1 MSYNDDNYNLDFNS
15 YMAAEMCVEW
25 IRDWFEN
32 NGNGCKAVIGISGGK
47 DSSVV
52 AALCVK
58 ALGKE
63 RVFGVL
69 MPNGEQADI
78 NYANELCEF
87 LGINNVTINI
97 ESFYDT
103 AIAKISD
110 ALETALS
117 EQTTINL
124 PARLRMATLYAVS
137 QTVGGRVIN
146 TCNYSEDYIGY
157 ATRYGDGAGDM
168 APLAKFTVQEVKSIG
183 RFLGLPEKFIEKT
196 PSDGLCGK
204 TDEDNLGFSYD
215 TLDKYIRYGVLPKA
229 EIKSKIDNLHKKN
242 EFKLK
247 PMPSFDY
254 IITVARQRINRA
266 RQL

>member
-1 MSYNDDNYNLDFNS
+1 MSYNDDNYSLDFNS
-15 YMAAEMCVEW
+15 HIAAEMCVEW

-157 ATRYGDGAGDM
+157 ATRYGDR
-168 APLAKFTVQEVKSIG
+168 KST
-183 RFLGLPEKFIEKT
+183 RLNSSHST
-196 PSDGLCGK
+196 S
-204 TDEDNLGFSYD
+204 S
-215 TLDKYIRYGVLPKA
+215 R
-229 EIKSKIDNLHKKN
+229 
-242 EFKLK
+242 
-247 PMPSFDY
+247 MPSS
-254 IITVARQRINRA
+254 A
-266 RQL
+266 

>member
-15 YMAAEMCVEW
+15 HIAAEMCVEW

-58 ALGKE
+58 ALGKG

-97 ESFYDT
+97 ESVYDT

-110 ALETALS
+110 ALETICQHVCVWLHFMLYRRQSVGVLLILAIILRIILVMP
-117 EQTTINL
+117 QGMAMGQGTWH
-124 PARLRMATLYAVS
+124 RLRSL
-137 QTVGGRVIN
+137 Q
-146 TCNYSEDYIGY
+146 C
-157 ATRYGDGAGDM
+157 
-168 APLAKFTVQEVKSIG
+168 
-183 RFLGLPEKFIEKT
+183 
-196 PSDGLCGK
+196 
-204 TDEDNLGFSYD
+204 
-215 TLDKYIRYGVLPKA
+215 
-229 EIKSKIDNLHKKN
+229 KK
-242 EFKLK
+242 
-247 PMPSFDY
+247 
-254 IITVARQRINRA
+254 
-266 RQL
+266 

>member
-15 YMAAEMCVEW
+15 HIAAEMCVEW

-97 ESFYDT
+97 ESVYDT

-110 ALETALS
+110 ALETTLS

-124 PARLRMATLYAVS
+124 PARCVWLHFMLYRRQSV
-137 QTVGGRVIN
+137 
-146 TCNYSEDYIGY
+146 
-157 ATRYGDGAGDM
+157 
-168 APLAKFTVQEVKSIG
+168 
-183 RFLGLPEKFIEKT
+183 
-196 PSDGLCGK
+196 
-204 TDEDNLGFSYD
+204 
-215 TLDKYIRYGVLPKA
+215 GVLLILAIILRIILVMPQGMA
-229 EIKSKIDNLHKKN
+229 MGQETWHRLRSLQCKK
-242 EFKLK
+242 
-247 PMPSFDY
+247 
-254 IITVARQRINRA
+254 
-266 RQL
+266 